1 MKIVVVEGNAV
12 GGLPKRDLWEGSRRA
27 SWGRQVS
34 DWWQRSAAF
43 LTTACSDEMV
53 PPLLHNIHWLF
64 LSSLVLCSEQDL
76 TTSAA
81 LAFCGS
87 FLGKSTSR
95 ANGYYG
101 LSSRAFFFGPLP
113 SRVNT
118 RLPTA
123 ACTAPWLLP
132 GSPWWP
138 EDEWAGRAI
147 KERMGTGTARAP
159 FLRALKGFQWISGI
173 ERKFF
178 VIISLLFLVGSVNFS
193 RRQWPELY
201 GNQMTC
207 YLRKMKHNWF
217 RTSIHLLS
225 VV

>member
-1 MKIVVVEGNAV
+1 MKIVVIEGKCYGRFA
-12 GGLPKRDLWEGSRRA
+12 KEGSVRGIQEGFLGEA
-27 SWGRQVS
+27 GLILM
-34 DWWQRSAAF
+34 AAF
-43 LTTACSDEMV
+43 LTTDCSDEMV
-53 PPLLHNIHWLF
+53 PPLLHNFHWLF
-64 LSSLVLCSEQDL
+64 LSTLVLCSEQDL

-81 LAFCGS
+81 LAFCGL
-87 FLGKSTSR
+87 FLGKSISR

-101 LSSRAFFFGPLP
+101 MSSQAFFSFGPLP
-113 SRVNT
+113 SRMNT
-118 RLPTA
+118 HLPTA
-123 ACTAPWLLP
+123 ACTAPWLLL
-132 GSPWWP
+132 GSPWSP
-138 EDEWAGRAI
+138 EDEWEGRAI
-147 KERMGTGTARAP
+147 KDRMGTGTARAP
-159 FLRALKGFQWISGI
+159 FLRALKGFQWISGV

-207 YLRKMKHNWF
+207 YLRKMKYNWF